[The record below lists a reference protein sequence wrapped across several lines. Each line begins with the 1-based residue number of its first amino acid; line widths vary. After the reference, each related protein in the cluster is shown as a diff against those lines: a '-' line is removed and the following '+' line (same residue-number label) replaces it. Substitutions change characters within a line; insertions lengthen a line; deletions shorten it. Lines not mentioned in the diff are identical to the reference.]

1 MGRIQLPEKS
11 EGEYVKIGD
20 VLAGMIAYNAGDARR
35 VNHLIK
41 VYGFAKTIGESEGLD
56 ADTQEILEIAA
67 LTHDIGIRNS
77 ERKYGNCTG
86 AHQQEEGPP
95 EARALLS
102 QLGANERVIERVCWL
117 IAHHH
122 TYSDIQ
128 GMDYQIL
135 VEADFL
141 VNAFED
147 EMDEDAIR
155 TVRGKLFRTKTGTNL
170 LDLLFLSDVN

>member
-1 MGRIQLPEKS
+1 M
-11 EGEYVKIGD
+11 KIGE
-20 VLAGMIAYNAGDARR
+20 VAAAMCAYNAGDARR
-35 VNHLIK
+35 VNHLMK
-41 VYGFAKTIGESEGLD
+41 VFAFAKTIGEREGLD
-56 ADTQEILEIAA
+56 AQTQEILEVAA

-95 EARALLS
+95 EARALLIR
-102 QLGANERVIERVCWL
+102 LGAAEALIERVCWL

-122 TYSDIQ
+122 TYTNIK
-128 GMDYQIL
+128 GLDYQIL

-141 VNAFED
+141 VNAYED

-155 TVRGKLFRTKTGTNL
+155 TVQEKLFCTQTGKEL
-170 LDLLFLSDVN
+170 LKKLYLCAENA

>member
-1 MGRIQLPEKS
+1 M
-11 EGEYVKIGD
+11 KIGD

>member
-1 MGRIQLPEKS
+1 M
-11 EGEYVKIGD
+11 KIGD
-20 VLAGMIAYNAGDARR
+20 VLAYMVAYNAGDARR

-86 AHQQEEGPP
+86 VHQQEEGPP

-102 QLGANERVIERVCWL
+102 SLDASERVIERVCWL

-147 EMDEDAIR
+147 EMDIDAIR
-155 TVRGKLFRTKTGTNL
+155 TVRERLFRTKTGTKL
-170 LDLLFLSDVN
+170 LDLLFLPDVN

>member
-1 MGRIQLPEKS
+1 M
-11 EGEYVKIGD
+11 KIGD
-20 VLAGMIAYNAGDARR
+20 VAAYMVAYNAGDARR
-35 VNHLIK
+35 VNHLMK
-41 VYGFAKTIGESEGLD
+41 VFAFAKTIGEREGLD
-56 ADTQEILEIAA
+56 AQTQEILEIAA
-67 LTHDIGIRNS
+67 LTHDIGIRNC
-77 ERKYGNCTG
+77 ERKFGNCTG

-95 EARALLS
+95 EARVLLVR
-102 QLGANERVIERVCWL
+102 LGATDALIERVCWL

-141 VNAFED
+141 VNAYED

-155 TVRGKLFRTKTGTNL
+155 TVREKIFRTKTGLEL
-170 LDLLFLSDVN
+170 LDTLFPRRV

>member
-1 MGRIQLPEKS
+1 M
-11 EGEYVKIGD
+11 KIRD
-20 VLAGMIAYNAGDARR
+20 VLAYMIAYNTGDARR

-86 AHQQEEGPP
+86 VHQQEEGPP

-102 QLGANERVIERVCWL
+102 SLDASERVIERVCWL

-147 EMDEDAIR
+147 EMDIDAIR
-155 TVRGKLFRTKTGTNL
+155 TVRERLFRTKTGTKL
-170 LDLLFLSDVN
+170 LDLLFLPDVN

>member
-1 MGRIQLPEKS
+1 M
-11 EGEYVKIGD
+11 KIGD
-20 VLAGMIAYNAGDARR
+20 VAAAMCAYNAGDARR
-35 VNHLIK
+35 VNHLMK
-41 VYGFAKTIGESEGLD
+41 VFAFAKTIGEREGLD
-56 ADTQEILEIAA
+56 AQTQEILEVAA

-95 EARALLS
+95 EARALLAS
-102 QLGANERVIERVCWL
+102 LDVSEAVIERVCWL

-122 TYSDIQ
+122 TYTDIQ
-128 GMDYQIL
+128 VMDYQIL

-147 EMDEDAIR
+147 EMDDDAIR
-155 TVRGKLFRTKTGTNL
+155 TVRGKLFRTKTGLEL
-170 LDLLFLSDVN
+170 LDLLYFTK

>member
-1 MGRIQLPEKS
+1 M
-11 EGEYVKIGD
+11 KIGD
-20 VLAGMIAYNAGDARR
+20 VLAYMVAYNAGDARR

-102 QLGANERVIERVCWL
+102 SLDASERVIERVCWL

-122 TYSDIQ
+122 TYSNIQ

-147 EMDEDAIR
+147 EMDIDAIR
-155 TVRGKLFRTKTGTNL
+155 TVRERLFRTKTGTKL
-170 LDLLFLSDVN
+170 LDLLYLSDVK

>member
-1 MGRIQLPEKS
+1 M
-11 EGEYVKIGD
+11 KIGD
-20 VLAGMIAYNAGDARR
+20 VAANMIAYNAGDARR
-35 VNHLIK
+35 VNHLLK
-41 VYGFAKTIGESEGLD
+41 VYAFAKTIGEREGLD

-67 LTHDIGIRNS
+67 LTHDIGIRTS
-77 ERKYGNCTG
+77 ERKFGNCSG

-95 EARALLS
+95 EARALLAE
-102 QLGANERVIERVCWL
+102 LDAGERVIERVCWL

-122 TYSDIQ
+122 TYTDIQ

-147 EMDEDAIR
+147 EMDDDAIR
-155 TVRGKLFRTKTGTNL
+155 TVRGKLFRTKTGLEL
-170 LDLLFLSDVN
+170 LDLLYFTK

>member
-1 MGRIQLPEKS
+1 M
-11 EGEYVKIGD
+11 KIGD
-20 VLAGMIAYNAGDARR
+20 VAAAMCAYNAGDARR

-41 VYGFAKTIGESEGLD
+41 VFAFAKTIGEREGLD
-56 ADTQEILEIAA
+56 AQTQEILEVAA

-95 EARALLS
+95 EARALLIR
-102 QLGANERVIERVCWL
+102 LGATDALIERVCWL

-122 TYSDIQ
+122 TYTNIK
-128 GMDYQIL
+128 GLDYQIL

-141 VNAFED
+141 VNAYED

-155 TVRGKLFRTKTGTNL
+155 TVQEKLFGTQTGKEL
-170 LDLLFLSDVN
+170 LKKLYLCAENA

>member
-1 MGRIQLPEKS
+1 M
-11 EGEYVKIGD
+11 KIGD
-20 VLAGMIAYNAGDARR
+20 VAAAMCAYNAGDARR
-35 VNHLIK
+35 VNHLMK
-41 VYGFAKTIGESEGLD
+41 VFAFAKTIGEREGLD
-56 ADTQEILEIAA
+56 AQTQEILEVAA

-95 EARALLS
+95 EARALLIR
-102 QLGANERVIERVCWL
+102 LGAAEALIERVCWL

-122 TYSDIQ
+122 TYTNIK
-128 GMDYQIL
+128 GLDYQIL

-141 VNAFED
+141 VNAYED

-155 TVRGKLFRTKTGTNL
+155 TVQEKLFCTQTGKEL
-170 LDLLFLSDVN
+170 LKKLYLCAENA

>member
-1 MGRIQLPEKS
+1 M
-11 EGEYVKIGD
+11 IGD
-20 VLAGMIAYNAGDARR
+20 VAAAMVAYNAGDARR
-35 VNHLIK
+35 INHLLK
-41 VYGFAKTIGESEGLD
+41 VFAFAKTIGEREGLD

-77 ERKYGNCTG
+77 ERKYGNCSG

-95 EARALLS
+95 EARALLAS
-102 QLGANERVIERVCWL
+102 LGAGEHIIKRVCWL

-122 TYSDIQ
+122 TYANIQ

-135 VEADFL
+135 IEADFL
-141 VNAFED
+141 VNAYED

-155 TVRGKLFRTKTGTNL
+155 TVQQKLFATQTGK
-170 LDLLFLSDVN
+170 DLLKKLYLSARNA

>member
-1 MGRIQLPEKS
+1 M
-11 EGEYVKIGD
+11 KIGD
-20 VLAGMIAYNAGDARR
+20 VAAAMCAYNAGDARR
-35 VNHLIK
+35 INHLLK
-41 VYGFAKTIGESEGLD
+41 VFAFAKTIGEQEGLD

-77 ERKYGNCTG
+77 EQKFGNCSG
-86 AHQQEEGPP
+86 VHQQEEGPP
-95 EARALLS
+95 EARALLAS
-102 QLGANERVIERVCWL
+102 LGVEERVIERVCWL

-122 TYSDIQ
+122 TYTNIL

-147 EMDEDAIR
+147 EMDEDAIH
-155 TVRGKLFRTKTGTNL
+155 TVQQKLFCTKTGKELLRNL
-170 LDLLFLSDVN
+170 YLSARNA

>member
-1 MGRIQLPEKS
+1 M
-11 EGEYVKIGD
+11 KIRD
-20 VLAGMIAYNAGDARR
+20 VLAYMVAYNAGDARR

-86 AHQQEEGPP
+86 VHQQEEGPP

-102 QLGANERVIERVCWL
+102 SLDASERVIERVCWL

-122 TYSDIQ
+122 TYSNIQ

-155 TVRGKLFRTKTGTNL
+155 TVREKLFRTKTGTKL
-170 LDLLFLSDVN
+170 LDLLYLSDVK

>member
-1 MGRIQLPEKS
+1 MT
-11 EGEYVKIGD
+11 IGD
-20 VLAGMIAYNAGDARR
+20 VAAAMCAYNAGDARR
-35 VNHLIK
+35 VNHLMK
-41 VYGFAKTIGESEGLD
+41 VFAFAKTIGEREGLD
-56 ADTQEILEIAA
+56 AQTQEILEVAA

-95 EARALLS
+95 EARALLIR
-102 QLGANERVIERVCWL
+102 LGAAEALIERVCWL

-122 TYSDIQ
+122 TYTNIK
-128 GMDYQIL
+128 GLDYQIL

-141 VNAFED
+141 VNAYED

-155 TVRGKLFRTKTGTNL
+155 TVQEKLFCTQTGKEL
-170 LDLLFLSDVN
+170 LKKLYLCAENA

>member
-1 MGRIQLPEKS
+1 MT
-11 EGEYVKIGD
+11 IGD
-20 VLAGMIAYNAGDARR
+20 VVAAMCAYNAGDARR
-35 VNHLIK
+35 INHLLK
-41 VYGFAKTIGESEGLD
+41 VFAFAKTIGEREALD
-56 ADTQEILEIAA
+56 AQTQEILEVAA

-77 ERKYGNCTG
+77 ERTFGNCSG

-95 EARALLS
+95 EARAMLTS
-102 QLGANERVIERVCWL
+102 LGAQARLIERVCWL

-122 TYSDIQ
+122 TYTNIQ

-141 VNAFED
+141 VNAYED

-155 TVRGKLFRTKTGTNL
+155 TVQGKLFRTQTGK
-170 LDLLFLSDVN
+170 DLLEKLYLCAPNA

>member
-1 MGRIQLPEKS
+1 M
-11 EGEYVKIGD
+11 KIGD
-20 VLAGMIAYNAGDARR
+20 VLAYMVAYHTGDARR

-102 QLGANERVIERVCWL
+102 SLDASERVIERVCWL

-147 EMDEDAIR
+147 EMDIDAIR
-155 TVRGKLFRTKTGTNL
+155 TVRERLFRTKTGTKL
-170 LDLLFLSDVN
+170 LDLLYLSDVK